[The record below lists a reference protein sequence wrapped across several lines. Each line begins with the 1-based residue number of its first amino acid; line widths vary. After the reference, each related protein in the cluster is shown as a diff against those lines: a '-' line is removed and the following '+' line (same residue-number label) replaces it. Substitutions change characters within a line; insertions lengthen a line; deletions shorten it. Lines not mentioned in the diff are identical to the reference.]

1 LGTRAGVGM
10 SHHHD
15 PKQAGQEAVER
26 AMRSGNI
33 RTTPDFVLMFASV
46 GYNQQVLIESVNQAS
61 GGAPLSGCSGEGII
75 SQGDADESNF
85 SVATMVIQSDE
96 LAFHNAYATGL
107 KQNSGLCG
115 ENIARDLISRVSDD
129 TMGLFVFADGLTFN
143 FDGFRS
149 ALEKNLKLDRFIP
162 MFGGASAD
170 NWEMKRTYQY
180 FNNHVLSDG
189 AVCTLMS
196 GKARIAWVVSHGCV
210 PIGAEHEITSCQGN
224 TIYEIDSMPV
234 LEVFKDYLD
243 EEEIN
248 NWSRA
253 VVNLCLGFKAPASM
267 EGYDEYLIRF
277 MPTKDDEKGCITI
290 STEAE
295 NGTKFWMTRRDQEK
309 IADGVRSAASQ
320 IKKAI
325 GDQTIKMVFHFDCA
339 GRGKVVFRDQQKN
352 QLLKELQESVG
363 SSIPWIGFYT
373 YGEIGPVGIRNH
385 FHNYTA
391 IISAVY

>member
-1 LGTRAGVGM
+1 LGTRVGVGI

-15 PKQAGQEAVER
+15 PKQAGKEAVER
-26 AMRSGNI
+26 ALKTGDI
-33 RTTPDFVLMFASV
+33 HTPDFVFLFASV
-46 GYNQQVLIESVNQAS
+46 GYNQNVLIDTVNQAS

-75 SQGDADESNF
+75 SQGEADESNF

-96 LAFHNAYATGL
+96 LAFRNACATDL
-107 KQNSGLCG
+107 KHDSGLCG
-115 ENIARDLISRVSDD
+115 EKIGRDLNTAITGD
-129 TMGLFVFADGLTFN
+129 TIGMFVFADGLTFN
-143 FDGFRS
+143 FDRFRS
-149 ALEKNLKLDRFIP
+149 ALEENLKLDRFIP
-162 MFGGASAD
+162 MFGGTSAD

-180 FNNHVLSDG
+180 CNNRILSDG

-210 PIGAEHEITSCQGN
+210 PIGAEHEITMCEGN

-253 VVNLCLGFKAPASM
+253 VVNLCLGFKAPATM

-295 NGTKFWMTRRDQEK
+295 NGIKFSMTRRDQEK
-309 IADGVRSAASQ
+309 IAAGVRSAAAQ
-320 IKKAI
+320 IRKAI
-325 GDQTIKMVFHFDCA
+325 GEQTIKMVFHFDCA
-339 GRGKVVFRDQQKN
+339 GRGKVVFRDQLKN
-352 QLLKELQESVG
+352 QLLKELQEDVG

>member
-1 LGTRAGVGM
+1 MRTRVGVGM

-15 PKQAGQEAVER
+15 PKQAGKEAVEH
-26 AMRSGNI
+26 AMRTADI
-33 RTTPDFVLMFASV
+33 RTPDFVFMFASV
-46 GYNQQVLIESVNQAS
+46 GYDQQVLIDAVNRAS

-75 SQGDADESNF
+75 SLGEADESNF
-85 SVATMVIQSDE
+85 SVATMAIQSDE
-96 LAFHNAYATGL
+96 LVFKNSYTTGL
-107 KQNSGLCG
+107 KQDSGLCG
-115 ENIARDLISRVSDD
+115 EKIALDLRVGINNE
-129 TMGLFVFADGLTFN
+129 TIGLFVFADGLTVN
-143 FDGFRS
+143 FDRLRD
-149 ALEKNLKLDRFIP
+149 ALEDNLNLDRFIP

-170 NWEMKRTYQY
+170 NWEMKQTYQY
-180 FNNHVLSDG
+180 CNSQVLSDG
-189 AVCTLMS
+189 VVCTLMS
-196 GKARIAWVVSHGCV
+196 GKARMAWVVNHGCV
-210 PIGAEHEITSCQGN
+210 PIGAEHEITRCEGN

-234 LEVFKDYLD
+234 LEVFKEYLD

-295 NGTKFWMTRRDQEK
+295 NGTKFWMTRRDQVK
-309 IADGVRSAASQ
+309 ISDGVRSAASQ
-320 IKKAI
+320 IKEAI
-325 GDQTIKMVFHFDCA
+325 GNRTIKMVFHFDCA
-339 GRGKVVFRDQQKN
+339 GRGKVVFRDQQRN
-352 QLLKELQESVG
+352 QLLKELQERVG

-373 YGEIGPVGIRNH
+373 YGEIGPVGNHNH

-391 IISAVY
+391 IIAAVY

>member
-1 LGTRAGVGM
+1 MGTRAGVGM
-10 SHHHD
+10 SHQHD
-15 PKQAGQEAVER
+15 PKQAGKEAVEQ
-26 AMRSGNI
+26 AMKSGDI
-33 RTTPDFVLMFASV
+33 RTPDFVLMFASV
-46 GYNQQVLIESVNQAS
+46 GYNQQVLIETVNQAT
-61 GGAPLSGCSGEGII
+61 GGVPLSGCSGEGII

-96 LAFHNAYATGL
+96 LVFKNAYATGL
-107 KQNSGLCG
+107 KQDSGLCG
-115 ENIARDLISRVSDD
+115 EKIGREMTSCVNDETIG
-129 TMGLFVFADGLTFN
+129 MFVFADGLTFN
-143 FDGFRS
+143 FDRFRS
-149 ALEKNLKLDRFIP
+149 ALEKNLKLDRFVP

-180 FNNHVLSDG
+180 CNNLVLSDG
-189 AVCTLMS
+189 AVCTVMS

-210 PIGAEHEITSCQGN
+210 PIGAEHKITRSQGN

-243 EEEIN
+243 EDEIN

-253 VVNLCLGFKAPASM
+253 VVNLCLGFKAPESM

-277 MPTKDDEKGCITI
+277 MPTKDDNEGCITI

-295 NGTKFWMTRRDQEK
+295 SGTRFWMTRRDQEK
-309 IADGVRSAASQ
+309 IADGVRNAASQ

-325 GDQTIKMVFHFDCA
+325 GDQKIKMVFHFDCA
-339 GRGKVVFRDQQKN
+339 GRGKIVFRNQQKN
-352 QLLKELQESVG
+352 ELLKELQESVG

-373 YGEIGPVGIRNH
+373 YGEIGPVGIHNH

>member
-1 LGTRAGVGM
+1 MGTRAGVGM
-10 SHHHD
+10 SHHHN
-15 PKQAGQEAVER
+15 PKQAGKEAIER
-26 AMRSGNI
+26 AMSNADSR
-33 RTTPDFVLMFASV
+33 TPDFVFMFASV
-46 GYNQQVLIESVNQAS
+46 GYDQKVLIDTVNRAS
-61 GGAPLSGCSGEGII
+61 GGVPLSGCSGEGII
-75 SQGDADESNF
+75 STGEADESNF

-96 LAFHNAYATGL
+96 LVFRNACATGL
-107 KQNSGLCG
+107 KQDSGLCG
-115 ENIARDLISRVSDD
+115 KKIAQDLITGVNDE
-129 TMGLFVFADGLTFN
+129 TIGIFVFADGLTVN
-143 FDGFRS
+143 FDRFKD
-149 ALEKNLKLDRFIP
+149 ALEGHLEIDRFIP
-162 MFGGASAD
+162 MFGGTSGD

-180 FNNHVLSDG
+180 FNDRVISDG

-196 GKARIAWVVSHGCV
+196 GRARIAWVVNHGCV
-210 PIGAEHEITSCQGN
+210 PIGAEHEITRCQGN

-234 LEVFKDYLD
+234 LEVFKEYLD

-253 VVNLCLGFKAPASM
+253 VVNLCLGFKTPSTM

-290 STEAE
+290 QTEAE

-309 IADGVRSAASQ
+309 ISDGVRSAASQ
-320 IKKAI
+320 IKEAV
-325 GDQTIKMVFHFDCA
+325 GNRPIKMVFHFDCA

-352 QLLKELQESVG
+352 QLLKELQEKVG

-373 YGEIGPVGIRNH
+373 FGEIGPVGNH
-385 FHNYTA
+385 NYFHNYTA

>member
-1 LGTRAGVGM
+1 LGTRVGVGM
-10 SHHHD
+10 SHHHN
-15 PKQAGQEAVER
+15 PRQAGKEAVEH
-26 AMRSGNI
+26 AMRSGDI
-33 RTTPDFVLMFASV
+33 HSPHFAFLFSSV
-46 GYNQQVLIESVNQAS
+46 GYDQQVLLDTVNRAS

-75 SQGDADESNF
+75 SIGDADESNF
-85 SVATMVIQSDE
+85 AVATMLIESDE
-96 LAFHNAYATGL
+96 LVFHNACAEGL
-107 KQNSGLCG
+107 KENSGLCG
-115 ENIARDLISRVSDD
+115 EKIARELSTRINNEAIG
-129 TMGLFVFADGLTFN
+129 MFAFADGLTLN
-143 FDGFRS
+143 FDQFKN
-149 ALEKNLKLDRFIP
+149 ALEGNLKIDRFIP
-162 MFGGASAD
+162 MFGGTSGD

-180 FNNHVLSDG
+180 FNNRVLSDG

-210 PIGAEHEITSCQGN
+210 PIGAEHEITRCEGN

-234 LEVFKDYLD
+234 LEAFKDYLD
-243 EEEIN
+243 EEEID

-253 VVNLCLGFKAPASM
+253 VVNLCLGFKAPVTM

-309 IADGVRSAASQ
+309 IADGVRNAASQ
-320 IKKAI
+320 IKQAI
-325 GDQTIKMVFHFDCA
+325 GNQTIKMVFHFDCA

-352 QLLKELQESVG
+352 QLLQELQEKVGGSV
-363 SSIPWIGFYT
+363 PWIGFYT
-373 YGEIGPVGIRNH
+373 YGEIGPVGNHNH

-391 IISAVY
+391 IILAVY

>member
-1 LGTRAGVGM
+1 MGTLVGVGM
-10 SHHHD
+10 SHHHN
-15 PKQAGQEAVER
+15 PKQAGKEAVEQ
-26 AMRSGNI
+26 AMRTGDI
-33 RTTPDFVLMFASV
+33 RTPDFVFMFASV
-46 GYNQQVLIESVNQAS
+46 GYNQQVLIDTVNQAS

-75 SQGDADESNF
+75 SLGEADESNF

-96 LAFHNAYATGL
+96 LVFKNAYATSL

-115 ENIARDLISRVSDD
+115 EKIARDLI
-129 TMGLFVFADGLTFN
+129 TCINNETIGMFVFADGLTLN
-143 FDGFRS
+143 FDRFKN
-149 ALEKNLKLDRFIP
+149 ALEGNLKLDRFIP
-162 MFGGASAD
+162 MFGGAAGD

-180 FNNHVLSDG
+180 CNSRVISDG

-196 GKARIAWVVSHGCV
+196 GKAQITWLVSHGCV
-210 PIGAEHEITSCQGN
+210 PIGAEHEITRCEGN

-234 LEVFKDYLD
+234 LEVFKEYLD

-253 VVNLCLGFKAPASM
+253 VVNLCLGFKAPATM

-277 MPTKDDEKGCITI
+277 MPTRDDAKGFITI

-309 IADGVRSAASQ
+309 IANGMRNAASH
-320 IKKAI
+320 IKEAI
-325 GDQTIKMVFHFDCA
+325 GDRRIKMVFHFDCA

-352 QLLKELQESVG
+352 QLLKELQEKVG

-373 YGEIGPVGIRNH
+373 YGEIGPVGTQNH

>member
-1 LGTRAGVGM
+1 VGTRVGVGM
-10 SHHHD
+10 SHHHN
-15 PKQAGQEAVER
+15 PKQAGKEAVEH
-26 AMRSGNI
+26 AMKSGDI
-33 RTTPDFVLMFASV
+33 RTPDFVFMFASV
-46 GYNQQVLIESVNQAS
+46 GYNQEVLIDTVNRAS

-96 LAFHNAYATGL
+96 LVFANTFATGL

-115 ENIARDLISRVSDD
+115 EKIARDLTASINDE
-129 TMGLFVFADGLTFN
+129 TIGMFVFADGLTFN
-143 FDGFRS
+143 FDRFRDG
-149 ALEKNLKLDRFIP
+149 LEENLKLDRFIP
-162 MFGGASAD
+162 MFGGASGD

-180 FNNHVLSDG
+180 CNSRVLSDG

-196 GKARIAWVVSHGCV
+196 GNAHVAWVVSHGCV
-210 PIGAEHEITSCQGN
+210 PIGAEHEITRCEGN

-243 EEEIN
+243 EGEID

-253 VVNLCLGFKAPASM
+253 VVNLCLGFRAPATM
-267 EGYDEYLIRF
+267 EDYDEYLIRF
-277 MPTKDDEKGCITI
+277 MPTKDDQKGCITI

-295 NGTKFWMTRRDQEK
+295 NGTRFSMTRRDQEK
-309 IADGVRSAASQ
+309 IADGVRSAAYR
-320 IKKAI
+320 IIKAI
-325 GDQTIKMVFHFDCA
+325 GNQPIKMVFHFDCA
-339 GRGKVVFRDQQKN
+339 GRGKVVFRDQQKKL
-352 QLLKELQESVG
+352 LLKELQEKVG
-363 SSIPWIGFYT
+363 GSIPWIGFYT
-373 YGEIGPVGIRNH
+373 YGEIGPVGKQNH